1 MTIKP
6 DYLSLDSLLQKR
18 LFRIPEYQRAYSW
31 LDEQRTDLFEDIR
44 RLKQYAPERHHF
56 MATMVCL
63 QTNNKEEI
71 GADEFNIFNIVDGQ
85 QRLTTL
91 IIILKALAKRLV
103 NGNTED
109 KKEGDKLNELL
120 VKGDQRLILLQT
132 NHDSSFMFRNYLI
145 EGIIPEPLSINT
157 AAEMNLVKAFKDCE
171 NFAENW
177 PDGPFDLLKIVK
189 NRLDFVFY
197 VLEDEGAV
205 YRIFEVLNSRGLE
218 VDWLDKCK
226 SMLMGLA
233 FEKFEP
239 AVRAE
244 HINELHKR
252 WTEIYRVIGKQ
263 RVAGHEILRFAATF
277 TNPDIKNRI
286 LAAKEA
292 MDFYQQYCSDKPECI
307 ISVADFFLKIAV
319 QLERLY
325 SNTRLKAVTD
335 ILHARFLAISI
346 MLNDTFGDEERNEI
360 LDCWQKVTY
369 RIFGLCGKDS
379 RSKVG
384 EYTRLAQK
392 INSNRISKN
401 QVAEQVT
408 NLAKDHKIDEGIS
421 RLSTIDCYNDWP
433 NDDLLYF
440 FYRYEEYLAENAG
453 AEISHEVWQ
462 SIWSES
468 PPKSIEHIF
477 PQTPR
482 ADWQGKLGKG
492 ETVEKNVHRL
502 GNLMIL
508 PPGVNS
514 KALNKSFKVKRRIYK
529 DNHNLKLLDEV
540 ISKRDWNKKA
550 IDAREKKLLRWAKNA
565 WG

>member
-6 DYLSLDSLLQKR
+6 DYFSLDSLLQKR

-31 LDEQRTDLFEDIR
+31 QEKQRNDLFEDIR
-44 RLKQYAPERHHF
+44 RLKQYGSERHHF

-63 QTNNKEEI
+63 QTSNKEEI

-91 IIILKALAKRLV
+91 IIILKALTKKLI
-103 NGNTED
+103 NGNAED
-109 KKEGDKLNELL
+109 KKEGEKLNELL

-132 NHDSSFMFRNYLI
+132 NHDSSFMFRNYPI
-145 EGIIPEPLSINT
+145 EGIIPEPLSIKT
-157 AAEMNLVKAFKDCE
+157 FAEMNLVKAFRECE
-171 NFAENW
+171 NFIENW
-177 PDGPFDLLKIVK
+177 PDGTFDLLKIVK
-189 NRLDFVFY
+189 NRLDFIFY

-239 AVRAE
+239 VVRGE

-263 RVAGHEILRFAATF
+263 KVAGHEILRFAATF
-277 TNPDIKNRI
+277 IDPDIKNRI
-286 LAAKEA
+286 LTSEEA
-292 MDFYQQYCSDKPECI
+292 MDFCQEYCSNKPELI
-307 ISVADFFLKIAV
+307 INVADFFLKIAV
-319 QLERLY
+319 QLEKLN

-335 ILHARFLAISI
+335 ILHARLLAISI
-346 MLNDTFGDEERNEI
+346 MLNDTLSNTERSQI

-369 RIFGLCGKDS
+369 RIFSLCGKDS
-379 RSKVG
+379 RTKVG
-384 EYTRLAQK
+384 DYTRLAQR
-392 INSNRISKN
+392 IYSNGISKDKI
-401 QVAEQVT
+401 AEQVA
-408 NLAKDHKIDEGIS
+408 NLAKDHTIDEGIG
-421 RLSTIDCYNDWP
+421 RLSSLDCYNEWP
-433 NDDLLYF
+433 NEDLLYF
-440 FYRYEEYLAENAG
+440 FYRYEEYLSENAG

-477 PQTPR
+477 PQTPGL
-482 ADWQGKLGKG
+482 DWQGKLGKG
-492 ETVEKNVHRL
+492 ETVEKNVHCL

-514 KALNKSFKVKRRIYK
+514 KALNKSFKIKRKIYK
-529 DNHNLKLLDEV
+529 DNHHLKLMDEV

-550 IDAREKKLLRWAKNA
+550 IDAREKKLLRWAKAA